1 MSSLPPSKTS
11 MKRSSGASGS
21 PILLT
26 RCIGIPTQSTPNP
39 CTDSLTSCLQVVRKR
54 PEAIAAG
61 HPAGCPWDDPVHRPV
76 HTLHGQLCTWPP
88 SSLQGRYKCP
98 EVCDNSARV
107 KAPIM
112 LMSVSGA
119 VGAGLAEAASSCR
132 WLQMG
137 HSASWIR
144 GHNALRAA
152 LIQHQSLQVRTCDVA

>member
-39 CTDSLTSCLQVVRKR
+39 CTDSLISCLQGVHKR
-54 PEAIAAG
+54 PEAIAVG
-61 HPAGCPWDDPVHRPV
+61 HPAGCLGM
-76 HTLHGQLCTWPP
+76 TLCTGLCTHCTA
-88 SSLQGRYKCP
+88 SSARGLPAVCRAATSAQR
-98 EVCDNSARV
+98 CDNSARV

-137 HSASWIR
+137 HSASWVR

-152 LIQHQSLQVRTCDVA
+152 LIRHQSLQVRTCDVA